1 MTFEESVVAVVASL
15 REGEVISY
23 GEVAA
28 EAGYP
33 GAARAVG
40 NVMAVAGGLPWWRV
54 VRSDGRLPAGKEA
67 EAARHLKAEGV
78 AVSADGTRV
87 VRR

>member
-1 MTFEESVVAVVASL
+1 MTFEESVFAVVASL
-15 REGEVISY
+15 REGEVVSY

-28 EAGYP
+28 EAGHP

-40 NVMAVAGGLPWWRV
+40 NAMAVADGLPWWRV
-54 VRSDGRLPAGKEA
+54 VRADGRLPAGKEA
-67 EAARHLKAEGV
+67 EAARRLRAEGV
-78 AVSADGTRV
+78 PISADGSRV